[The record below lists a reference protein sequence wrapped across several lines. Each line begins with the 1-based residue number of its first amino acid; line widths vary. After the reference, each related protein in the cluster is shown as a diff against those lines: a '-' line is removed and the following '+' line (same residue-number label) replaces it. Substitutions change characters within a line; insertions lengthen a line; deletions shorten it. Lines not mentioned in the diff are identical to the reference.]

1 MGHSHK
7 SSHEGLWVF
16 TVPNK
21 FDAFKSHSGFAA
33 PVKAIRADEA
43 VSV

>member
-1 MGHSHK
+1 MGHSRN
-7 SSHEGLWVF
+7 SSCEGLWVM

-21 FDAFKSHSGFAA
+21 FHAFSKISSGFAV
-33 PVKAIRADEA
+33 PIRADEA